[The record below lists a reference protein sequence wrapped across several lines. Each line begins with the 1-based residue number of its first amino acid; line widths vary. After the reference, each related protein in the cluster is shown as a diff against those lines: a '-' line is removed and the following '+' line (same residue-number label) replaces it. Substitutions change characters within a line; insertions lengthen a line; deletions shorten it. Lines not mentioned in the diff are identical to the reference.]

1 MFTILMSLWACNSTP
16 IISGTVED
24 IWNNPIEGAM
34 VQMEGSGT
42 KQTTDSAG
50 KFSFELNNVEA
61 GNLRFR
67 AGHADFIHDVE
78 VVVYA
83 PEMEGT
89 TLDNIEFDLYPK
101 PNEKGFFA
109 VGTTEYTT
117 LKSGELV
124 DVKSTFKTLYGLARV
139 NDVKLTSS
147 KPSFVYHSSL
157 RKEEIKQ
164 TNLGVYKLK
173 FQEKEAM
180 VGLVGETEV
189 ELDMW
194 IPEGKAIPFNLR
206 SLDQEEMY
214 LIEFPDDLTKGVY
227 AFSGRYIEGKDNA
240 DKLPKELQVAYTFEV
255 K

>member
-24 IWNNPIEGAM
+24 IWNNPIEGAL

-50 KFSFELNNVEA
+50 NFSFELNNVES

-78 VVVYA
+78 A
-83 PEMEGT
+83 SEMEGYE
-89 TLDNIEFDLYPK
+89 LDKIEFDLYPK
-101 PNEKGFFA
+101 PNEKGFYA
-109 VGTTEYTT
+109 VGTTDYTI

-164 TNLGVYKLK
+164 TNLSVYKLK

-180 VGLVGETEV
+180 IGLVGETEV

-194 IPEGKAIPFNLR
+194 IPEGETIPFNLR

-214 LIEFPDDLTKGVY
+214 LIEFSEDLMKGVY

-240 DKLPKELQVAYTFEV
+240 NKLPKELQVAYTFEV